1 MDDSYE
7 KRVQNQ
13 FGAFCIKVLKNEANR
28 IRNEQ
33 KRQLALE
40 QSMVSLS
47 ADQLCE
53 ISSNDEYFRNEH
65 IFEVYGMQVVVSGDS
80 LAKILAELP
89 EKKRNI
95 ILLYYFLGMRDWEI
109 ADRMHVVRQA
119 VSKSRGKILQE
130 LRRRIEAEGG
140 DFL

>member
-1 MDDSYE
+1 MDDAYE

-13 FGAFCIKVLKNEANR
+13 FGGFCIRVLKNEAYR
-28 IRNEQ
+28 IHNER
-33 KRQLALE
+33 KKQLDLE

-89 EKKRNI
+89 EKRRNI

>member
-1 MDDSYE
+1 
-7 KRVQNQ
+7 
-13 FGAFCIKVLKNEANR
+13 
-28 IRNEQ
+28 
-33 KRQLALE
+33 
-40 QSMVSLS
+40 MVSLS

-65 IFEVYGMQVVVSGDS
+65 IFEVYGMQVAVSGDS